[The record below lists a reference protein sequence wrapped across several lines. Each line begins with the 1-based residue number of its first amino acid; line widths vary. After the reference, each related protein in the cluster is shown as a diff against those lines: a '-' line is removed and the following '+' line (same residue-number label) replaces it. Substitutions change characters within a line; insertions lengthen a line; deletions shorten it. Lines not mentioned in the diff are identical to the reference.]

1 MFKFISLLLSASQ
14 LSFLFAV
21 VVGGVLITFNH
32 VEQRICKHTSIHG
45 SERMTTLDR
54 NREVA

>member
-1 MFKFISLLLSASQ
+1 LLLSASQ